1 MEVAPEKV
9 GLSKLKR
16 QEKRWVTQ
24 VEACC
29 SSKTLAESVAESIA
43 ESVAQ
48 SLYVLKYPMFSMAL
62 Q

>member
-9 GLSKLKR
+9 GLLKSKR

-24 VEACC
+24 VKACC
-29 SSKTLAESVAESIA
+29 SNKTFA